1 MSCIGN
7 SGPLPESVVEAI
19 ERNNLI
25 AVGVLSGNR
34 NFEGRVHPNTLA
46 NYLAS
51 PLLVVAYALAGTVD
65 IDFSKE
71 PIGYGTNNKAI
82 YLNDIWPSREEIQ
95 EVEQKY
101 VKPAM
106 FKEVYSRIQLGNE
119 KWNSLNLEP
128 TLHYNWNLESN
139 YIKNP
144 PFFDSMAN
152 ELSEIKPILNAR
164 VLLFLGDSVTTDHIS
179 PAGSIAR
186 SSEAG
191 KYLMARG

>member
-19 ERNNLI
+19 ERNNLV

-34 NFEGRVHPNTLA
+34 NFEGRVHPNTQA

-65 IDFSKE
+65 IDFTKD
-71 PIGYGTNNKAI
+71 PIGYSNDKPVF
-82 YLNDIWPSREEIQ
+82 LNDIWPSREEIKD
-95 EVEQKY
+95 VEQRF
-101 VKPAM
+101 VKPMM
-106 FKEVYSRIQLGNE
+106 FREVYSRIQLGNE
-119 KWNSLNLEP
+119 KWNSL
-128 TLHYNWNLESN
+128 TADQSLHYNWNLESN

-144 PFFDSMAN
+144 PFFDGMGK
-152 ELSEIKPILNAR
+152 ELSEIQPILNAR

-186 SSEAG
+186 SSDAG
-191 KYLMARG
+191 KYLVMRG